1 MSIEGGFH
9 ASRDVKKF
17 FENYQNFISCIP
29 NVKNITDKRFKLDAQ
44 VGGFSV
50 TADGELVSF
59 KQSGDTYEYEI
70 KINGP
75 GVTIN
80 IRTVYKLQNNEISW
94 TSHYNYEGFAVSM
107 VGSLLDTTIQ
117 NMVKATN
124 ECIRSKLE

>member
-1 MSIEGGFH
+1 MSIEGSFRT
-9 ASRDVKKF
+9 SRDVKKF

-29 NVKNITDKRFKLDAQ
+29 NVKDINNKKFKLDAQ

-80 IRTVYKLQNNEISW
+80 IKTVYKLQNNEISW
-94 TSHYNYEGFAVSM
+94 SSHYNYEGFAVSM

-117 NMVKATN
+117 NMIKATN
-124 ECIRSKLE
+124 ECIRTKLG